1 MYIYDQRDHTLL
13 RERVTQFERQT
24 QQYLAGALS
33 EEEFLPLRLQNGL
46 YVQRLAPMLRIAVPY
61 GMLSSTQV
69 RALARITR
77 HYDKGYCHV
86 TTRQNIQLNWP
97 KLEEV
102 PKILAELSQVSMHAI
117 QTSGNCI
124 RNVTADAF
132 AGVAADEIADSRP
145 YCELVRQWS
154 TLHPEF
160 AFLPRKFKI
169 AINGASEDRVAM
181 KFHDIGLQ
189 LLNDA
194 NGEIGFQV
202 FVGGGMGR
210 TPVIAEEIRDFLP
223 QRYLRSYLCAIVRTY
238 NRLGR
243 RDNKYKAR
251 IKILVK
257 AMGIEKFRDLVE
269 QEWKLIADRYAPL
282 LDTEVASIKA
292 FFTQPDYRAQRLT
305 EDTIT
310 SSELVSKVDP
320 ESLRPLN
327 PAFAQWLDRNVRE
340 HRQRDYAAVTLSLKP
355 TGVAPG
361 DITASQLDILA
372 SLADRFSLS
381 ELRTTH
387 EQNVVLADVKKV
399 DLFEL
404 WQKATKAGFAT
415 PNINTLTDIVCC
427 PGGDFCALANAKS
440 LPIADAIQQ
449 TFDDMDYVYDLGDI
463 SLNISGCMNACAHHH
478 VSDIGILGVDKK
490 GEEFYQIT
498 LGGNDGRQQ
507 AAIGKVLGPASE
519 RGVIAS
525 VVEKILDVFVEHRRH
540 GESFGEVYRRIGM
553 PAFKERVYAQ

>member
-13 RERVTQFERQT
+13 NERVTQFARQT
-24 QQYLAGALS
+24 QQFLS
-33 EEEFLPLRLQNGL
+33 GNLTEEEFLPLRLQNGL

-77 HYDKGYCHV
+77 DYDKGYCHV

-97 KLEEV
+97 QLEEV
-102 PKILAELSQVSMHAI
+102 PEILAELASVSMHAI

-132 AGVAADEIADSRP
+132 AGVAADEIEDPRP

-169 AINGASEDRVAM
+169 AISGATQDRVAM

-189 LLNDA
+189 LLKNSD
-194 NGEIGFQV
+194 GEMGFQV
-202 FVGGGMGR
+202 YVGGGMGR
-210 TPVIAEEIRDFLP
+210 TPVIAQEIRSFLP
-223 QRYLRSYLCAIVRTY
+223 LRYLRSYLCAIVRIY

-257 AMGIEKFRDLVE
+257 AMGIEKFRGLVE
-269 QEWKLIADRYAPL
+269 EEWALIADRYSPL
-282 LDTEVASIKA
+282 LDDEVAAVKS
-292 FFTQPDYRAQRLT
+292 FFTRPDYEKKLESQDEVSRG
-305 EDTIT
+305 T
-310 SSELVSKVDP
+310 SHSKTSID
-320 ESLRPLN
+320 SLRLLN
-327 PAFAQWLDRNVRE
+327 PTFSQWLDRNVRE
-340 HRQRDYAAVTLSLKP
+340 HRHDGFAAVTLSLKP

-372 SLADRFSLS
+372 SLADRFSFS

-387 EQNVVLADVKKV
+387 EQNVVLADVAKN

-404 WQKATKAGFAT
+404 WHAANKAGFAT
-415 PNINTLTDIVCC
+415 PNVDTLTDIVCC

-449 TFDDMDYVYDLGDI
+449 TFDDMDYVYDLGDV

-498 LGGNDGRQQ
+498 LGGNDGRKQ
-507 AAIGKVLGPASE
+507 AALGKVLGPASE
-519 RGVIAS
+519 REAIAS
-525 VVEKILDVFVEHRRH
+525 VVKKILDVFVEHRSE
-540 GESFGEVYRRIGM
+540 GESFGEVYQRIGLTS
-553 PAFKERVYAQ
+553 FKERVYA

>member
-13 RERVTQFERQT
+13 KERVVQFQRQT
-24 QQYLAGALS
+24 QHFLEGQLS

-69 RALARITR
+69 RALAHITR

-102 PKILAELSQVSMHAI
+102 PEILTELSGVSMHAI

-124 RNVTADAF
+124 RNVTSDAF
-132 AGVAADEIADSRP
+132 AGVADDEIEDPRP

-169 AINGASEDRVAM
+169 AINGSEQDRVAM

-189 LLNDA
+189 LVNNTDGDL
-194 NGEIGFQV
+194 GFQV
-202 FVGGGMGR
+202 YVGGGMGR
-210 TPVIAEEIRDFLP
+210 TPVVGQEIKAFLP
-223 QRYLRSYLCAIVRTY
+223 QRYLLSYLCAIVRTY

-257 AMGIEKFRDLVE
+257 AMGIEKFRELVDE
-269 QEWKLIADRYAPL
+269 EWLLIRDSYSPL
-282 LDTEVASIKA
+282 SEVDINAAKS
-292 FFTQPDYRAQRLT
+292 FFTKPNYHAKLQVGRAEIQDNKQPN
-305 EDTIT
+305 
-310 SSELVSKVDP
+310 SSP
-320 ESLRPLN
+320 EALAELN
-327 PAFAQWLDRNVRE
+327 PAFSKWLQRNVRG
-340 HRQRDYAAVTLSLKP
+340 HQHGDFSAVTLSLKP

-361 DITASQLDILA
+361 DITAAQLEILA
-372 SLADRFSLS
+372 TLAEQFSFG

-387 EQNVVLADVKKV
+387 EQNVVLADVLRE
-399 DLFEL
+399 DLFDL
-404 WQKATKAGFAT
+404 WVTANKAGFAT
-415 PNINTLTDIVCC
+415 PNIDTLTDIVCC

-440 LPIADAIQQ
+440 LPIADAIQKK
-449 TFDDMDYVYDLGDI
+449 FDDMDYVYDLGEL

-478 VSDIGILGVDKK
+478 VSDIGVLGVDKK
-490 GEEFYQIT
+490 GEEFYQIM
-498 LGGNDGRQQ
+498 LGGNDGRDQ
-507 AAIGKVLGPASE
+507 AAIGKVLGPASGRDE
-519 RGVIAS
+519 IPAVI
-525 VVEKILDVFVEHRRH
+525 EKILDVFVEHRH
-540 GESFGEVYRRIGM
+540 EHESFGQVYRRIGLTR
-553 PAFKERVYAQ
+553 FKERVYA

>member
-13 RERVTQFERQT
+13 GERVDQFKRQT
-24 QQYLAGALS
+24 KRFLS
-33 EEEFLPLRLQNGL
+33 GELTEEEFLPLRLQNGL

-61 GMLSSTQV
+61 GMLSSLQV
-69 RALARITR
+69 RKLAHITR

-97 KLEEV
+97 RLEDVPEILEE
-102 PKILAELSQVSMHAI
+102 LASVSMHAI

-124 RNVTADAF
+124 RNVTSDAF
-132 AGVAADEIADSRP
+132 AGVADDEVADPRP

-169 AINGASEDRVAM
+169 AINGTQQDRVAM

-189 LLNDA
+189 IVDHEQQGL
-194 NGEIGFQV
+194 GFEV
-202 FVGGGMGR
+202 YVGGGMGR
-210 TPVIAEEIRDFLP
+210 TPVIGQQVRDFLP
-223 QRYLRSYLCAIVRTY
+223 QQYLLSYLCAIVRTY

-257 AMGIEKFRDLVE
+257 AMGVEKFRTLVE
-269 QEWKLIADRYAPL
+269 EEWLKIKDSYAL
-282 LDTEVASIKA
+282 LSTDDVEKARSYFTEPKSIKDA
-292 FFTQPDYRAQRLT
+292 ASQSESVKPQTSN
-305 EDTIT
+305 EDM
-310 SSELVSKVDP
+310 EV
-320 ESLRPLN
+320 LN
-327 PAFAQWLDRNVRE
+327 PAFSQWLTRNVRA
-340 HRQRDYAAVTLSLKP
+340 HRNPTYAAVTLSLKP

-361 DITASQLDILA
+361 DITADQLDILA
-372 SLADRFSLS
+372 DLAERYSQG

-387 EQNVVLADVKKV
+387 EQNVVLADVSR
-399 DLFEL
+399 DQLFSL
-404 WQKATKAGFAT
+404 WIEARGAGFAT
-415 PNINTLTDIVCC
+415 PNIETLTDIVCC

-440 LPIADAIQQ
+440 LPIAESIQK
-449 TFDDMDYVYDLGDI
+449 TFDDMDYVYDLGEL

-490 GEEFYQIT
+490 GEEFYQVM
-498 LGGNDGRQQ
+498 LGGDDGRRK
-507 AAIGKVLGPASE
+507 AAIGKVLGPASARE
-519 RGVIAS
+519 AIPR
-525 VVEKILDVFVEHRRH
+525 VVQRILDVFLEHRIAN
-540 GESFGEVYRRIGM
+540 ESFAEVYQRIGLSY
-553 PAFKERVYAQ
+553 FKERVYG

>member
-13 RERVTQFERQT
+13 NERVTQFARQT
-24 QQYLAGALS
+24 QQFLS
-33 EEEFLPLRLQNGL
+33 GNLTEEEFLPLRLQNGL

-77 HYDKGYCHV
+77 DYDKGYCHV

-97 KLEEV
+97 QLEEV
-102 PKILAELSQVSMHAI
+102 PEILAGLASVSMHAI

-132 AGVAADEIADSRP
+132 AGVAADEIEDPRP

-169 AINGASEDRVAM
+169 AISGATQDRVAM

-189 LLNDA
+189 LLKNAD
-194 NGEIGFQV
+194 GEMGFQV
-202 FVGGGMGR
+202 YVGGGMGR
-210 TPVIAEEIRDFLP
+210 TPVIAQEIRSFLP
-223 QRYLRSYLCAIVRTY
+223 LRYLRSYLCAIVRIY

-257 AMGIEKFRDLVE
+257 AMGIEKFRGLVE
-269 QEWKLIADRYAPL
+269 EEWALIADRYSPL
-282 LDTEVASIKA
+282 LDDEVAAVKS
-292 FFTQPDYRAQRLT
+292 FFTRPDYEKKLESQDEVSRG
-305 EDTIT
+305 T
-310 SSELVSKVDP
+310 SHSKTSID
-320 ESLRPLN
+320 SLRLLN
-327 PAFAQWLDRNVRE
+327 PTFSQWLDRNVRE
-340 HRQRDYAAVTLSLKP
+340 HRHDGFAAVTLSLKP

-372 SLADRFSLS
+372 SLADRFSFS

-387 EQNVVLADVKKV
+387 EQNVVLADVAKN

-404 WQKATKAGFAT
+404 WHAANKAGFAT
-415 PNINTLTDIVCC
+415 PNVDTLTDIVCC

-449 TFDDMDYVYDLGDI
+449 TFDDMDYVYDLGDV

-498 LGGNDGRQQ
+498 LGGNDGRKQ
-507 AAIGKVLGPASE
+507 AALGKVLGPASE
-519 RGVIAS
+519 REAITS
-525 VVEKILDVFVEHRRH
+525 VVKKILDVFVEHRSE
-540 GESFGEVYRRIGM
+540 GESFGEVYQRIGLTS
-553 PAFKERVYAQ
+553 FKERVYA